1 MQRNI
6 ARVDGRVNILR
17 RFLVKKIT
25 FVILMMIPLSVSGLD
40 NSDVYQ
46 TARRILADDIP
57 VKAIA
62 KISDEN
68 VEYLYWYALF
78 SINRYDANVEIVK
91 KVMQYRKEDGVEY
104 TGVGKNGFPDFTN
117 VDKLSKKQGEIL
129 RFLCECE
136 MYGRRGKSN
145 ADFKVWLMDRE
156 EYLEED
162 IATDTEYADKSA
174 ILFSYRMW
182 Y

>member
-1 MQRNI
+1 
-6 ARVDGRVNILR
+6 
-17 RFLVKKIT
+17 VKKIT
-25 FVILMMIPLSVSGLD
+25 FVILMMIPLLVSGLD

-62 KISDEN
+62 GISDET

-78 SINRYDANVEIVK
+78 SINKYDANVEIVK
-91 KVMQYRKEDGVEY
+91 ELIQYDKEDGVEY
-104 TGVGKNGFPDFTN
+104 TGVGKNGFPSFTGVN
-117 VDKLSKKQGEIL
+117 KLSKKQGEIL
-129 RFLCECE
+129 HFLCACE
-136 MYGRRGKSN
+136 LFGRRGKTN

-156 EYLEED
+156 EFLDENIGD
-162 IATDTEYADKSA
+162 DPEYADKVGIIFA
-174 ILFSYRMW
+174 YRLW

>member
-1 MQRNI
+1 M
-6 ARVDGRVNILR
+6 
-17 RFLVKKIT
+17 
-25 FVILMMIPLSVSGLD
+25 PLSVFALD
-40 NSDVYQ
+40 NTDVYQ
-46 TARRILADDIP
+46 SARRILADDVP

-78 SINRYDANVEIVK
+78 SIDKYDVNVEIVK
-91 KVMQYRKEDGVEY
+91 KVMQYRKEDDVEY
-104 TGVGKNGFPDFTN
+104 IGIGKNGFPDFTGVN
-117 VDKLSKKQGEIL
+117 KLSKKQGAIL

-136 MYGRRGKSN
+136 MYGRRGKST

-156 EYLEED
+156 EFLEENIGED
-162 IATDTEYADKSA
+162 PEYADKVGIIFA
-174 ILFSYRMW
+174 YRMW